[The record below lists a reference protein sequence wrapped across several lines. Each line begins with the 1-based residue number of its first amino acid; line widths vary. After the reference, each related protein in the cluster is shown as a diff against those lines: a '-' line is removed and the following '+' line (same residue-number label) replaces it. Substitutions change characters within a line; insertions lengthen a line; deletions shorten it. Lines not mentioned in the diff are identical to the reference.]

1 MRRRRWIGGGL
12 LVLAA
17 AILVGVLVHSGGGR
31 REHPRPAPSP
41 PPAATPPPT
50 GPPVPRPAPS
60 GPPAGRF
67 AIGAN
72 VNRIFDDRTYTAA
85 QEAALVRALAATGV
99 DTARSDT
106 FWELT
111 EPQPPHGGVHQFDWS
126 FDDGV
131 ASILAAAGL
140 RWLPIVDYSAG
151 WDRVRPDLLHSP
163 PRHPAALAAFTA
175 ALARRYGPGGSF
187 WAEHPELPPRPVHEY
202 EIWNEPDS
210 PLFWSPAP
218 SARDYAQLY
227 AAARAAIHGADPGAR
242 VLVGGL
248 TRPSGFLP
256 ELLAADPA
264 LRGALD
270 GVAIH
275 PYGDSTAAVLGLVRQ
290 ARTALRAL
298 GLERVPLYLTEF
310 GWVIAPP
317 GARHYI
323 PAAARPALVQATVA
337 ALGHTDCG
345 LAAEVIY
352 TWVTPRRN
360 PADPEDW
367 YGLEPPGGGP
377 SADATALAQGTAQA
391 RAAGPRQH
399 VCG

>member
-1 MRRRRWIGGGL
+1 MSRRKWLQGGGVL
-12 LVLAA
+12 LVAA
-17 AILVGVLVHSGGGR
+17 AVLVALLAHSGGDGGS
-31 REHPRPAPSP
+31 PPSP
-41 PPAATPPPT
+41 TPPPGAVT
-50 GPPVPRPAPS
+50 GPGPS
-60 GPPAGRF
+60 GATTAG
-67 AIGAN
+67 ITLVGAN
-72 VNRIFDDRTYTAA
+72 VNRIFDDRAFTPT
-85 QEAALVRALAATGV
+85 QEAALARALAATGV
-99 DTARSDT
+99 DTGRSDT

-111 EPQPPHGGVHQFDWS
+111 EPQPPQRGIHRFDWS

-131 ASILAAAGL
+131 ASTLAAAGL
-140 RWLPIVDYSAG
+140 RWLPIIDYSAG
-151 WDRVRPDLLHSP
+151 WARARPELLHSP
-163 PRHPAALAAFTA
+163 PRDPAALAAYTA
-175 ALARRYGPGGSF
+175 ALVRRYGPGGSF
-187 WAEHPELPPRPVHEY
+187 WAEHSGLPARPVHEY

-218 SARDYAQLY
+218 SASAYAQLY
-227 AAARAAIHGADPGAR
+227 AAARAAIHGVDPAAS
-242 VLVGGL
+242 VLIGGL
-248 TRPSGFLP
+248 TRPVGFLP

-275 PYGDSTAAVLGLVRQ
+275 PYGDSTAAVLGLVRR
-290 ARTALRAL
+290 ARATLRSL
-298 GLERVPLYLTEF
+298 GLGRVPLLLTEF
-310 GWVIAPP
+310 GWVTSPP

-323 PAAARPALVQATVA
+323 PAATRPALVRATVA

-345 LAAEVIY
+345 VAGEVIY
-352 TWVTPRRN
+352 TWVTPRAN

-391 RAAGPRQH
+391 RAAGPLQP